1 MKYKLIIFD
10 WDGTL
15 MDSEARIVESIQ
27 SAALRANLPV
37 PSKQAARNIIGL
49 SLGPAI
55 QQLFAFNTQ
64 REVDDLIAFYKS
76 EFVAHKESV
85 SPLFDGVKEV
95 LASLRTKNLLL
106 AVATGKGR
114 LGLTSAWQQTGTEHF
129 FDTSR
134 CADDAK
140 SKPHPD
146 MLEQIL
152 LELSIEPAEALMIGD
167 TSYDMAMAEAINMDR
182 LGVSFGVHSRTQLN
196 RHYPIGII
204 DRIEQLHTY
213 L

>member
-15 MDSEARIVESIQ
+15 MDSEARIVEAIQ
-27 SAALRANLPV
+27 SAAQKANLPI
-37 PSKQAARNIIGL
+37 PSKHAAKNIIGL

-55 QQLFAFNTQ
+55 QQLFSFDSQ
-64 REVDDLIAFYKS
+64 QEVDDLIAFYKS
-76 EFVAHKESV
+76 EFVTQKESI
-85 SPLFDGVKEV
+85 SPLFEGVEEV
-95 LASLRTKNLLL
+95 LGSLRAKDFLL

-114 LGLTSAWQQTGTEHF
+114 LGLNAALHQTNTAHF

-152 LELSIEPAEALMIGD
+152 FELSIDPTDALMIGD
-167 TSYDMAMAEAINMDR
+167 TSYDMAMAEALNMDR
-182 LGVSFGVHSRTQLN
+182 LGVSFGVHSREQLN

-204 DRIEQLHTY
+204 DSIQQLHTY

>member
-15 MDSEARIVESIQ
+15 MDSEARIVEAIR
-27 SAALRANLPV
+27 SAALRANLPI
-37 PSKQAARNIIGL
+37 PSKHAAKNIIGL

-55 QQLFAFNTQ
+55 QQLFSFDSQ
-64 REVDDLIAFYKS
+64 QEVDDLIAFYKS
-76 EFVAHKESV
+76 EFVSHKESA
-85 SPLFDGVKEV
+85 SPLFEGVKDV
-95 LASLRTKNLLL
+95 LASLRAKNLLL

-114 LGLTSAWQQTGTEHF
+114 LGLNTAWQQTDTAHF

-152 LELSIEPAEALMIGD
+152 FELSIKPAEALMIGD
-167 TSYDMAMAEAINMDR
+167 TSYDMAMAEALNMDR
-182 LGVSFGVHSRTQLN
+182 LGVSFGVHSREQLN
-196 RHYPIGII
+196 RHHPIGII
-204 DRIEQLHTY
+204 DCIKQLHTY

>member
-15 MDSEARIVESIQ
+15 MDSEAKIVASIQ
-27 SAALRANLPV
+27 AAAQRANLPI
-37 PSKQAARNIIGL
+37 PSKEAARDIIGL

-55 QQLFAFNTQ
+55 KQLFSFDSQ
-64 REVDDLIAFYKS
+64 QQVDDLVTFYKS
-76 EFVAHKESV
+76 EFVSQKESI
-85 SPLFDGVKEV
+85 SPLFAGVKHM
-95 LASLRTKNLLL
+95 LASLRSKNLLL

-114 LGLTSAWQQTGTEHF
+114 LGLNAAWHQTGTGHF
-129 FDTSR
+129 FNTSR

-152 LELSIEPAEALMIGD
+152 GELSIEPTDALMVGD
-167 TSYDMAMAEAINMDR
+167 TSYDMAMAEALNMDR

-196 RHYPIGII
+196 LHRPIGII
-204 DRIEQLHTY
+204 DRIEQVHTY

>member
-15 MDSEARIVESIQ
+15 MDSEAKIVGSIQ
-27 SAALRANLPV
+27 AAAQRANLPI
-37 PSKQAARNIIGL
+37 PSKQAARNVIGL

-55 QQLFAFNTQ
+55 QQLFSFDSQ
-64 REVDDLIAFYKS
+64 QQVDDLVAFYKS
-76 EFVAHKESV
+76 EFVAQKESA
-85 SPLFDGVKEV
+85 SPLFDGVEQM
-95 LASLRTKNLLL
+95 LESLRTKSLLL

-114 LGLTSAWQQTGTEHF
+114 LGLTAAWQQTGTEHF
-129 FDTSR
+129 FHTSR

-140 SKPHPD
+140 SKPHPE

-152 LELSIEPAEALMIGD
+152 CELSIKPTEALMVGD

-182 LGVSFGVHSRTQLN
+182 LAVSFGVHSQAQLN
-196 RHYPIGII
+196 LHNPIGII
-204 DRIEQLHTY
+204 DSIEQLHSY